1 MIDKDF
7 IPGDV
12 IKLYGVYRCTCGGH
26 SFYGVSGRNFP
37 RAHCPAGMWQM
48 VLRAR
53 EEKFF

>member
-12 IKLYGVYRCTCGGH
+12 IKLYGVYRCSCCQH
-26 SFYGVSGRNFP
+26 EFYGISGRRLP
-37 RAHCPAGMWQM
+37 RSHCPTGTWQM
-48 VLRAR
+48 VMRAR